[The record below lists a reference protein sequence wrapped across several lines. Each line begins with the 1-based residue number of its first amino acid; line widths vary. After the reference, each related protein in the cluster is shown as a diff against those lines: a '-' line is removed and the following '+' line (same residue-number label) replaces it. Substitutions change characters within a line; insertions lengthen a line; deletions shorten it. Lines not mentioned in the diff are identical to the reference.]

1 MEETVTN
8 NRTRVNISTTA
19 KGLVQFDITCEYD
32 TPELAKENLDKALKG
47 VREVIQHN
55 GLKEVGE

>member
-1 MEETVTN
+1 MKEIIAN
-8 NRTRVNISTTA
+8 NRTRMNISTIA

-32 TPELAKENLDKALKG
+32 TPELAKESLDKALKG
-47 VREVIQHN
+47 VREVIQNN